1 MYTNS
6 MNSKGT
12 HLQGIIFKQT
22 LDDFIKLMFSKK
34 PNKET
39 YSEIEKK
46 VQTFIE
52 NRK

>member
-6 MNSKGT
+6 MNSKGN

-34 PNKET
+34 PNKQT
-39 YSEIEKK
+39 YSEIENK
-46 VQTFIE
+46 VQSVVE
-52 NRK
+52 NRE